1 MEGILHSDKWEMMCC
16 GYPPLSHSRQAKYAK
31 LLNNSKLN
39 LVKLKIFRIFKKGE
53 ATKEKKSINRN

>member
-1 MEGILHSDKWEMMCC
+1 MKCFSR
-16 GYPPLSHSRQAKYAK
+16 PPLPHSRQAKYAK